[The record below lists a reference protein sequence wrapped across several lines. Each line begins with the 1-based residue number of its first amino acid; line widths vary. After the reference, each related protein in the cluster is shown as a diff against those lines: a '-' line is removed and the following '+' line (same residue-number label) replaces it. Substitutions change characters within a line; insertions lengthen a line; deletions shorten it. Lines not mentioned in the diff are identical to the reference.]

1 MVNSQNLKFLLLSP
15 ILRGFFS
22 YRFLMKFPAHFFQT
36 VHLAFIVSQIKE
48 VIVKA

>member
-15 ILRGFFS
+15 ILIGFFS
-22 YRFLMKFPAHFFQT
+22 YRFLMKFPAHIFQT
-36 VHLAFIVSQIKE
+36 VDLAFIVSQIKE